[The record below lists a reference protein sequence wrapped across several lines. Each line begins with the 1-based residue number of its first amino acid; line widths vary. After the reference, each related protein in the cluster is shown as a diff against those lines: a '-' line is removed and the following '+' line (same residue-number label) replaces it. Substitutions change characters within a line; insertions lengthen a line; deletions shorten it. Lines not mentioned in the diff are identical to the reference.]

1 MNKILYIIAVSWL
14 FGAMVAQADEGY
26 DPLMYDYDSE
36 EEADGNLFSIIPPT
50 PIKVGI
56 KDEEIKQEQSNDIPP
71 PANSEDFIGSEQE
84 SITIPPKPEA
94 PQMIEPQDDSAKT
107 PVMVS
112 NNIEKANVGNLAE
125 DNKQIAK
132 TPTTT
137 APVPSP
143 SQGTWID
150 SGLDIMADAV
160 KPTDRIDEN
169 AMQEESLEGMMSNS
183 RRAKKRANASVFDI
197 SGVMLRMTLAQVEQA
212 LKARK
217 FTKVAEK
224 FEIPNFI
231 KWRNEEK
238 CRNNGVVGYERLNS
252 CVVSLSKQA
261 GHQYPETVKYARFD
275 TKEEIEVKL
284 TSNFSNNKVYRI
296 FYTSLA
302 PSITGNSA
310 KASYLRNIKVYD
322 FWKKI
327 NRKYGEPDNKDEVIW
342 GLGGNKPYLK
352 ASSGRLLLEDPM
364 LQELDYTR
372 MSRED
377 QKFMNTELF
386 NF

>member
-1 MNKILYIIAVSWL
+1 MVSLLENMNRILYIGTFFLL
-14 FGAMVAQADEGY
+14 FGIYNTQADEGY
-26 DPLMYDYDSE
+26 DPIIYESE

-56 KDEEIKQEQSNDIPP
+56 GKKDVIEPKSEETKSSAPITNEENLKSHDITDTTITHNYADVPAIPTKADSTQSFESINNQDL
-71 PANSEDFIGSEQE
+71 SEDASSAPLIENIQPE
-84 SITIPPKPEA
+84 NKPNTWISNTLDA
-94 PQMIEPQDDSAKT
+94 LKSTSDD
-107 PVMVS
+107 VS
-112 NNIEKANVGNLAE
+112 L
-125 DNKQIAK
+125 D
-132 TPTTT
+132 
-137 APVPSP
+137 VPS
-143 SQGTWID
+143 
-150 SGLDIMADAV
+150 
-160 KPTDRIDEN
+160 N
-169 AMQEESLEGMMSNS
+169 SLENMLSNS
-183 RRAKKRANASVFDI
+183 RNNKKRANASVFDI
-197 SGVMLRMTLAQVEQA
+197 SGVMLRMTLPQVEEA
-212 LKARK
+212 LKIRK

-252 CVVSLSKQA
+252 CVVTLSKKD
-261 GHQYPETVKYARFD
+261 GHQYPETVKFARFD
-275 TKEEIEVKL
+275 TKEEIIVKL

-296 FYTSLA
+296 YYNSLS

-310 KASYLRNIKVYD
+310 KATYLRNIKVYD

-327 NRKYGEPDNKDEVIW
+327 NQKYGTPDNKDEVVW

-352 ASSGRLLLEDPM
+352 ASSGKLLLDDPM
-364 LQELDYTR
+364 FLELDYTR

-377 QKFMNTELF
+377 QRFMNTDLF